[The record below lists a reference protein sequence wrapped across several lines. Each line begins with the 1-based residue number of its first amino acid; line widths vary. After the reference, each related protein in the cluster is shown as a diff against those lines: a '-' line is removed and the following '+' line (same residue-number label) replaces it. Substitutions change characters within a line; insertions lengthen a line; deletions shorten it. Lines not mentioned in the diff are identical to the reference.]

1 MRLNHPAP
9 NGGETLLCVLPFRDV
24 YARADVVSEST
35 IRVESWH
42 TVVENPAILSIFSP
56 HPVMHFKRFSS
67 VICFGVGLQAAV
79 RIVRMNSF
87 HPTVAKFR
95 LKWAAC
101 EVQPRLVDVAAF
113 AVCPSH
119 PDHYR
124 CGICNQT
131 ETPLA
136 LAQLSFCTSCPCPL
150 PYQPEN

>member
-1 MRLNHPAP
+1 MRLNQSAP
-9 NGGETLLCVLPFRDV
+9 NGGETLLGVLPFRDV
-24 YARADVVSEST
+24 YARADVASEST

-42 TVVENPAILSIFSP
+42 TVAENPAILSVSSP
-56 HPVMHFKRFSS
+56 HPVMHFKRLSS
-67 VICFGVGLQAAV
+67 VKCFGVGLQTAV

-113 AVCPSH
+113 AVRPGR

-124 CGICNQT
+124 CGICHKT
-131 ETPLA
+131 ETCLA
-136 LAQLSFCTSCPCPL
+136 LAQLGFCTFCPCPV
-150 PYQPEN
+150 Q